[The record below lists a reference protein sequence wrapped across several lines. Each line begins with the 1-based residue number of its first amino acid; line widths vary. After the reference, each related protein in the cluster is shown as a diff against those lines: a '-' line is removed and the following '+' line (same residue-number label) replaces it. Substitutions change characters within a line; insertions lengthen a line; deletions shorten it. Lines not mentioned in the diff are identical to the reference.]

1 MPCCFEVMR
10 RGQTLLPAASPPATT
25 AHLPSRFPHQTG
37 FLFPI
42 FHRFH
47 ARFRPH
53 LAPPLPAAHPK
64 SRSHWKHLPFRRNLF
79 HFYSNCFEFF
89 QIQRHGSPPAMAVCA
104 LHFSKAHT
112 PLQIPVLLSLHIY
125 SNLIPC
131 CIPPV
136 SIILFRKYGLRH
148 HQVPDRYT
156 PLRLI
161 HDPNVLHR
169 SEYQDVLPE
178 VALRLPVLQ

>member
-1 MPCCFEVMR
+1 MR
-10 RGQTLLPAASPPATT
+10 RGQTLLPTASPPATT
-25 AHLPSRFPHQTG
+25 AHLPSRFLHQTG

-53 LAPPLPAAHPK
+53 LAPALPAAHPK
-64 SRSHWKHLPFRRNLF
+64 SRLHWKHLPFRRNPF

-131 CIPPV
+131 CIPPG
-136 SIILFRKYGLRH
+136 IYYF
-148 HQVPDRYT
+148 VPK
-156 PLRLI
+156 I
-161 HDPNVLHR
+161 R
-169 SEYQDVLPE
+169 SPASPSPGQIYAASFNSRSKCPT
-178 VALRLPVLQ
+178 